1 MCNSRS
7 AEPFTRTDCTSSMIR
22 RLVALLTSVTM
33 LHLAVASGESA
44 CASPA
49 MTQHHAAMA
58 SSAGGKTDASLS
70 GHAMPM
76 ASSTGAASAD
86 HGSSITTAGTAD
98 VPPCEI
104 PTQQHCCGA
113 LVGCTTSIAIANATQ
128 VIGSTVS
135 PAARIRVALHDA
147 PASFASAPEPPP
159 PKA

>member
-1 MCNSRS
+1 MMR
-7 AEPFTRTDCTSSMIR
+7 R
-22 RLVALLTSVTM
+22 RLVALFTSVTM

-58 SSAGGKTDASLS
+58 SSAGSETDVSMS
-70 GHAMPM
+70 GHVMPL
-76 ASSTGAASAD
+76 AAAAGSASAD
-86 HGSSITTAGTAD
+86 HGTSVAIVDTAD

-113 LVGCTTSIAIANATQ
+113 LVGCSVSIAITNATQ
-128 VIGSTVS
+128 VIASTVS

-147 PASFASAPEPPP
+147 PASFAPAPEPPP